1 MFTGQKKKMIDG
13 YSVQLLLS
21 YGQETLFV
29 KSKAA
34 IILLEALGSPFCRH
48 RWGGS
53 EKIQIVHKQ
62 NTNWFKQ
69 NKDSW

>member
-34 IILLEALGSPFCRH
+34 IILLEALGSPFCRQ
-48 RWGGS
+48 RWGG
-53 EKIQIVHKQ
+53 V
-62 NTNWFKQ
+62 W
-69 NKDSW
+69 KDTKHAQTKYELI